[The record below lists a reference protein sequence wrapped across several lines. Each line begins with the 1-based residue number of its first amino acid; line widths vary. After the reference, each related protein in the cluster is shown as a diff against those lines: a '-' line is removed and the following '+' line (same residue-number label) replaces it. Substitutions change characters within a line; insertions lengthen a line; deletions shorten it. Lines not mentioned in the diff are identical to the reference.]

1 LKAIQTIQMYG
12 CAKNSNV
19 MQATARQLRTQYL
32 TKRQRSSVQQATLN
46 NHYFFNVA
54 VVKRD
59 SAAAVQGPLTTADTS
74 DDSKSI

>member
-1 LKAIQTIQMYG
+1 MYG

-46 NHYFFNVA
+46 NYFFNVA